1 MMKKLKVIASVWI
14 VIAVLSG
21 CKKSSPTEQ
30 AKTIDDFLVKNNEIA
45 GWSYSGSG
53 WTANT
58 ITDLTNYIDGAAP
71 TYQRHGFVE
80 AANQRYQGSVNSA
93 AAVINVTVYNQG
105 ASANAMDLY
114 NDSELGFSGAIDWTT
129 GAAGN
134 AAHYVRNGGL
144 TQVLAF
150 VRNGYFV
157 SININADTDESL
169 NTIQQFALNI
179 DGKIK

>member
-1 MMKKLKVIASVWI
+1 MDASKVLAGIFISV
-14 VIAVLSG
+14 AVLLG

-30 AKTIDDFLVKNNEIA
+30 AKTIDDLLVKNNEIA
-45 GWSYSGSG
+45 GWSYSGAG

-58 ITDLTNYIDGAAP
+58 IADLTNYIDGAAP
-71 TYQRHGFVE
+71 VYQRHGFIE
-80 AANQRYQGSVNSA
+80 AAHQRYQGSVNDA

-105 ASANAMDLY
+105 TAANATDLY
-114 NDSELGFSGAIDWTT
+114 NDSDLGFSGAIDWNTA
-129 GAAGN
+129 AAGN

-144 TQVLAF
+144 SQELAF
-150 VRNGYFV
+150 ARNGYYV
-157 SININADTDESL
+157 SIDINADTDESL